1 MQEGTSGPRFPKHFD
16 GKRFHNPD
24 AAQAPGLLEA
34 LRWKLTSRPEPS
46 PRFIPDVEQSTPPR
60 RVEGSGLRTTLPS
73 IAFRQNITIQ
83 FCSNLLPVER
93 EEADTPHPCV
103 SVSIRGQ
110 IACFLWRPVS
120 FRSLFFGP
128 RMDTDTHG

>member
-1 MQEGTSGPRFPKHFD
+1 LPYTFTMKAQRNSYWI
-16 GKRFHNPD
+16 
-24 AAQAPGLLEA
+24 AAAP
-34 LRWKLTSRPEPS
+34 TITRP
-46 PRFIPDVEQSTPPR
+46 VGTPPR
-60 RVEGSGLRTTLPS
+60 HLLPSRASPS

-93 EEADTPHPCV
+93 EEAGNPHPCV

-110 IACFLWRPVS
+110 IACFLWRSVS
-120 FRSLFFGP
+120 FRSLVFGP

>member
-1 MQEGTSGPRFPKHFD
+1 LHTYRGRAKKIRSQARLPAPRQNSYGTGDWGQET
-16 GKRFHNPD
+16 
-24 AAQAPGLLEA
+24 
-34 LRWKLTSRPEPS
+34 
-46 PRFIPDVEQSTPPR
+46 
-60 RVEGSGLRTTLPS
+60 S

-93 EEADTPHPCV
+93 EEAGTPHPCV

-110 IACFLWRPVS
+110 IACFLWRSVS
-120 FRSLFFGP
+120 FRSLVFGP